1 MSFESEFAAES
12 ANAIK
17 AAQEV
22 VRVTAISLFSGII
35 NASPVG
41 NPSLWENP
49 NPPANYVGGAFRSN
63 WFLSINN
70 PSNEVTKSTRGKQQR
85 LNDVIKIATDEY
97 SSSYW
102 LTNNLPYAGAIEAGH
117 STQAPNGVIAP
128 QQVLVNSKIKRF
140 ERAANKKYNTE

>member
-17 AAQEV
+17 AMQEV
-22 VRVTAISLFSGII
+22 TRVTAISLFSGVI
-35 NASPVG
+35 NASLVG
-41 NPSLWENP
+41 NPDLWQNP
-49 NPPANYVGGAFRSN
+49 TPPANYVGGAFRSN
-63 WFLSINN
+63 WFLSINE
-70 PSNEVTKSTRGKQQR
+70 PSNETTDSTREGAQR
-85 LNDVIKIATDEY
+85 LAEVRKIATDKY

-102 LTNNLPYAGAIEAGH
+102 LTNNTPQAVPIEAGH